1 MANRKTKIRD
11 GAAKFDLLFNDEQ
24 PEVFVEG
31 LAQIMIGAPLSKI
44 VFYTTKGV
52 DSDGVEQRY
61 ANQTLVMPTNAVVQ
75 MISLISQ
82 QFATHE
88 KEILKTEAANSEQLK
103 SMLAENSKLLQ
114 SFEK

>member
-1 MANRKTKIRD
+1 MANRKTEIRD

-31 LAQIMIGAPLSKI
+31 LAQVMIGAPLSKI
-44 VFYTTKGV
+44 IFFTTKGV
-52 DSDGVEQRY
+52 DADGIEQRY
-61 ANQTLVMPTNAVVQ
+61 ANQTLVMPTNALMQ
-75 MISLISQ
+75 MLSLISQ

-88 KEILKTEAANSEQLK
+88 KEVLKTDAANSEQLK

-114 SFEK
+114 AIAK